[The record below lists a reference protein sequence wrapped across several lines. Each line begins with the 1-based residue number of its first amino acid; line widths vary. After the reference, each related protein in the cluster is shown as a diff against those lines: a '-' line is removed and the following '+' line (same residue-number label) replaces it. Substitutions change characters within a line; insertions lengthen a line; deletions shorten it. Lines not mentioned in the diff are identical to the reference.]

1 MFCELYNSF
10 IWLCKEI
17 VFSFSN
23 LGLFRFT
30 LLWILR
36 TKWDKFFLHT
46 SINIKLAPYNHQ
58 EIFCW
63 KILFTMDIKTN
74 KFFFIRKA
82 NQIVLS
88 LFSVFFFGLIQ
99 WFTLS
104 DAPIWQTPLLSLL
117 ALALVASRFHLTVL
131 VYLLTFTYCENLDI
145 CTNTLS
151 APGSGKKLL
160 SFNVNFSTLRFH
172 WA

>member
-1 MFCELYNSF
+1 MFLY
-10 IWLCKEI
+10 
-17 VFSFSN
+17 
-23 LGLFRFT
+23 
-30 LLWILR
+30 
-36 TKWDKFFLHT
+36 
-46 SINIKLAPYNHQ
+46 
-58 EIFCW
+58 
-63 KILFTMDIKTN
+63 
-74 KFFFIRKA
+74 IRKA
-82 NQIVLS
+82 NQIMLI

-172 WA
+172 WAKWPSDTLRFYFMSISQKGNLTITFSNEACWNKLTICLMYKVDF